1 MGRNS
6 VTKVLHITSYPPPRA
21 GWGMRV
27 YFLKQEMEKNGDVC
41 EVLNIGK
48 GRFLTGR
55 DFVPCFSGWDYLKK
69 VVLYRLKGFLIH
81 MHLNGDSPKGFILTL
96 IALLVSF
103 MTFRRAVI
111 TFHAGPVQL
120 YFPQFKAPMLTPM
133 YKLIFALS
141 KYIICNSEP
150 VKEKIVGYGVN
161 PDKIFTIQAFSRQ
174 YLNFEKISLNGKYEE
189 IFHNHHPVIF
199 TYVYHRPEFFREQ
212 MVQAFH
218 KFKEYYPNAYL
229 LIVGYEEG
237 SEELKK
243 LISQLGLTDSIY
255 FTGDLDHD
263 TFLTLLEKASFY
275 WRTPVKDG
283 VCSSVLEAL
292 ALGTPVIASE
302 NGTRP
307 SGVITYDNDN
317 IDDIVEKL
325 IYITEKNQ
333 QIRKSLTPPEIP
345 DTITTEV
352 DLIKKAYNSSKI

>member
-1 MGRNS
+1 MGKRS

-27 YFLKQEMEKNGDVC
+27 YFLKKEMEKQGDVC

-55 DFVPCFSGWDYLKK
+55 DFIPCFSGWDYLKK
-69 VVLYRLKGFLIH
+69 VVLYRLKGYLIH

-96 IALLVSF
+96 VAQLVSF
-103 MTFRRAVI
+103 FTFRRAVI

-133 YKLIFALS
+133 YKLIFGLS
-141 KYIICNSEP
+141 KYIICNYEP
-150 VKEKIVGYGVN
+150 VKKNIVGYGVN
-161 PDKIFTIQAFSRQ
+161 PDKIVTIQAFSRQ
-174 YLNFEKISLNGKYEE
+174 YLEFERIPMNGKLNE
-189 IFHNHHPVIF
+189 IFDRHFPVIF

-212 MVQAFH
+212 MVEAFH
-218 KFKEYYPNAYL
+218 RFKKRFPKAFL

-243 LISQLGLTDSIY
+243 LIAKLGLNDSIY

-263 TFLTLLEKASFY
+263 TFLSLLEKVTFY

-292 ALGTPVIASE
+292 ALKTPVIASE

-307 SGVITYDNDN
+307 KGVITYNNDDIN
-317 IDDIVEKL
+317 DIVEKL
-325 IYITEKNQ
+325 VYLTENYKE
-333 QIRKSLTPPEIP
+333 IKERLTPPDIP
-345 DTITTEV
+345 DTVITEIE
-352 DLIKKAYNSSKI
+352 LIRKAYHE

>member
-1 MGRNS
+1 
-6 VTKVLHITSYPPPRA
+6 
-21 GWGMRV
+21 
-27 YFLKQEMEKNGDVC
+27 MEKNGDKC

-69 VVLYRLKGFLIH
+69 VIQYRLKGYLIH

-96 IALLVSF
+96 IAQLVSF
-103 MTFRRAVI
+103 FTFRRSVI

-120 YFPQFKAPMLTPM
+120 YFPQFKAPHLTPM

-174 YLNFEKISLNGKYEE
+174 YINFEKISLNGKYDE
-189 IFHNHHPVIF
+189 IFHNYFPVIF

-212 MVQAFH
+212 MIEAFH
-218 KFKEYYPNAYL
+218 KFKEHYPKAYL
-229 LIVGYEEG
+229 LIVGYEDG
-237 SEELKK
+237 SEELKE
-243 LISQLGLTDSIY
+243 LIAKLGLTDSVY

-263 TFLTLLEKASFY
+263 TFLSLLEKSTFY

-283 VCSSVLEAL
+283 VCSSVLESL
-292 ALGTPVIASE
+292 ALKTPVIASE

-307 SGVITYDNDN
+307 KGVITYNN
-317 IDDIVEKL
+317 DDIHDIVDKL
-325 IYITEKNQ
+325 IYITENYQRIKEE
-333 QIRKSLTPPEIP
+333 LEPPEIP
-345 DTITTEV
+345 DTVTTEIE
-352 DLIKKAYNSSKI
+352 LIKRAYFEWNARYVLPMESPSFADPLAETKEHNKM